1 VVGETLGTK
10 RDGSGVGDV
19 EAAWGTLLT
28 ELNYYDI
35 EVVIPESETLWA
47 RFWGQA

>member
-1 VVGETLGTK
+1 MWAVSVSYLVPMAG
-10 RDGSGVGDV
+10 
-19 EAAWGTLLT
+19 GTLLT